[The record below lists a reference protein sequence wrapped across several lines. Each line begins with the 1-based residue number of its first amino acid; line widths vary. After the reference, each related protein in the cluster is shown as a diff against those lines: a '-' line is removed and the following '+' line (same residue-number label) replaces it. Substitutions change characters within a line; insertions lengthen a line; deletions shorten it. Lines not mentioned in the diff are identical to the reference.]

1 MSNRVKV
8 LFGITTAGEF
18 ITLLPAIIF
27 FCNAAEYKELR
38 AALAFYGAIF
48 LVMFVAFGLIG
59 TYFMFRIADA
69 DEKKEKSAE
78 AAEYLQCT
86 CGATAVRGQSCP
98 VCGRMVVRY
107 MKKDVSVTPPAEGW
121 VCECGMRNPENQKSC
136 RGCSASRPR

>member
-1 MSNRVKV
+1 MSSRVKV
-8 LFGITTAGEF
+8 LIGITTAGE
-18 ITLLPAIIF
+18 IVTLLPALIF
-27 FCNAAEYKELR
+27 FINAVEYKELR
-38 AALAFYGAIF
+38 VALAFYGAIF
-48 LVMFVAFGLIG
+48 LAMSIAFVLVG
-59 TYFMFRIADA
+59 TYFQFKIADA
-69 DEKKEKSAE
+69 DEKKEKSSE

-107 MKKDVSVTPPAEGW
+107 MRKEIPVSSPAEGW